1 MDNSIA
7 AVESRDSYRKTRGAI
22 LWSSLLSEPLFT
34 LYGMLIFILRKDL
47 DASLFQIAILTM
59 LKPVVS
65 VFSFYWSAGVA
76 QKKHKLRWNVAS
88 AGFLARLPFLFFPFV
103 DNVWMI
109 IAGAVIHM
117 FFYRAGN
124 PAWVEILNVNLPKK
138 AREKFFS
145 IGSALG
151 YAEGVLL
158 AIAFGALMDYDHHA
172 WKMLFFGSA
181 LIGMCG
187 VFMQMRVPIEGEHD
201 AVGVKRE
208 KISFYKLLIEPW
220 KSSHNLMRERPDFAK
235 FQWGFM
241 ACGFG
246 IMLIQPA
253 LPFFFIDVLHVTYI
267 DLAIALSI
275 CKGLGFV
282 FSSPLWAKAM
292 GKFSIS
298 HLSCAV
304 FVATGLFPLFLILA
318 PFSLFWLYLAYVMYG
333 IAQGG
338 SHLVWNLSGPVFSGK
353 EDSSLYSGVNIVM
366 VGIRGVVAPPLG
378 SLLCVLLGP
387 LVVLG
392 VGIGLCFYGGWRM
405 IGNKVVKLILR
416 INS

>member
-1 MDNSIA
+1 MGSLVGEA
-7 AVESRDSYRKTRGAI
+7 GRESYRRTRGAI

-34 LYGMLIFILRKDL
+34 LYVMLAFILRKDL
-47 DASLFQIAILTM
+47 DATAFQIALLTM

-76 QKKHKLRWNVAS
+76 RKKLRWNVAS

-103 DNVWMI
+103 DNVWFLI
-109 IAGAVIHM
+109 GGAVVHM

-124 PAWVEILNVNLPKK
+124 PAWVEILNLNLPKK

-151 YAEGVLL
+151 YAEGVLI
-158 AIAFGALMDYDHHA
+158 AIAFGALLDYDHQI
-172 WKMLFFGSA
+172 WKLLFFGSA
-181 LIGMCG
+181 LVGMCG
-187 VFMQMRVPIEGEHD
+187 VFIQMKVPIEGED
-201 AVGVKRE
+201 EVEAAVKEDKV
-208 KISFYKLLIEPW
+208 SFYKRLIDPW
-220 KSSHNLMRERPDFAK
+220 KSSYKIMSTRPDFAK

-246 IMLIQPA
+246 NMLIQPA
-253 LPFFFIDVLHVTYI
+253 LPLFFVDVLHLTYI

-292 GKFSIS
+292 GRFSIA

-304 FVATGLFPLFLILA
+304 FAATGLFPLFLILA

-338 SHLVWNLSGPVFSGK
+338 SHLIWNLSGPIFSGK

-366 VGIRGVVAPPLG
+366 VGIRGAVAPPLG
-378 SLLCVLLGP
+378 SLLCVFLGP
-387 LVVLG
+387 LIVLG

-405 IGNKVVKLILR
+405 VSKSIFQKV
-416 INS
+416 